1 MNLKLLS
8 WNVRGLN
15 NPHKR
20 DTMKNLLKE
29 WKCEVVFSRNQIG
42 LYQLLYFE
50 KSLEQSF
57 CRLSS
62 FGCCSHSKGCS
73 LDLGQKGV

>member
-42 LYQLLYFE
+42 MYQLLCFE
-50 KSLEQSF
+50 KSLEQFF
-57 CRLSS
+57 CRL
-62 FGCCSHSKGCS
+62 G
-73 LDLGQKGV
+73 